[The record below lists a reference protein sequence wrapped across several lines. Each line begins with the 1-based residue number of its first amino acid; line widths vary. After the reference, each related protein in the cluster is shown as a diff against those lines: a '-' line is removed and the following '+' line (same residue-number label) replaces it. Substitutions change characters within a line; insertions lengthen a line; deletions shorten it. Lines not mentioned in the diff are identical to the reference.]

1 MEYLRRKNGKTAE
14 FLARNSHVLVM
25 KNQEREKRKIPH
37 RQGIHEELMEV
48 WEVKR
53 TSGGKIAA
61 RLTENV
67 YGVLISLSVFL

>member
-1 MEYLRRKNGKTAE
+1 MQGL
-14 FLARNSHVLVM
+14 SPVLGM
-25 KNQEREKRKIPH
+25 KKQEREKIKSH
-37 RQGIHEELMEV
+37 TSQGIHEELMEV

>member
-1 MEYLRRKNGKTAE
+1 
-14 FLARNSHVLVM
+14 M
-25 KNQEREKRKIPH
+25 KKKEREKIKSH
-37 RQGIHEELMEV
+37 TSQGIHEELMEV